1 MKVTI
6 DLSAPLYTFYKKGII
21 QALYKKGNPNPIYY
35 RYYECFLAYIDQ
47 GNNRTTSIKL
57 ASDEC
62 GINERTIQR
71 AVKAIEEK

>member
-6 DLSAPLYTFYKKGII
+6 DLTASLYTFYKKGII

-35 RYYECFLAYIDQ
+35 RYYECFLAYLDQ

-62 GINERTIQR
+62 GVEERTLWK